1 MRNKMTD
8 DYYIGVKVGVD
19 LAWDAAKKI
28 ILAREDGGLFDYD
41 TRKAVFGC
49 GNYMALKKYSAS
61 ECIEKIRKYEQE
73 QDEIKVGNEVNGKG
87 GRGII
92 TKISNDGDHF
102 NIMWENGSTGYY
114 MIEDFKKTG
123 KHFPEIAEVLRK
135 MQEEKE

>member
-8 DYYIGVKVGVD
+8 DYYIGVKVGMD
-19 LAWDAAKKI
+19 LAWETARKIACPRTHGGFGAEINNVIFGVFDDAY
-28 ILAREDGGLFDYD
+28 ILAEF
-41 TRKAVFGC
+41 
-49 GNYMALKKYSAS
+49 SAP
-61 ECIEKIRKYEQE
+61 EAIEKIRKYEQE

-92 TKISNDGDHF
+92 TKISNDDDHF